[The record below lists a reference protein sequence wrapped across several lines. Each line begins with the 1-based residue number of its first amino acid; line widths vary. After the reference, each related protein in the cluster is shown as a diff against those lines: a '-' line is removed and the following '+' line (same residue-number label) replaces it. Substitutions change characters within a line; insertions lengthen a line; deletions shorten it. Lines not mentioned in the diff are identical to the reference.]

1 VRRIALAPRA
11 RRKHVVR
18 PLVLAIAL
26 LLALLGTA
34 VAQAAPAPRTSLH
47 AVESEVMC
55 VSCGVPLAIA
65 ESPQADAERR
75 EITRLIEQGKTKQ
88 EILDSLVVTYGD
100 TVLASPKD
108 EGFGLAAYLVPIA
121 LVLAML
127 IALAVYLPRWRRNR
141 DDPKNSAIAADGP
154 ALSDADSQRVAED
167 LARYDV

>member
-1 VRRIALAPRA
+1 VRRLSLA
-11 RRKHVVR
+11 VT
-18 PLVLAIAL
+18 LAAL
-26 LLALLGTA
+26 LLTVTA
-34 VAQAAPAPRTSLH
+34 SAAQAAPAQRTSLH

-100 TVLASPKD
+100 RVLASPKD

-141 DDPKNSAIAADGP
+141 DDDSTPAADGP
-154 ALSDADSQRVAED
+154 ALTDADSQRLAED

>member
-1 VRRIALAPRA
+1 MRRVALA
-11 RRKHVVR
+11 
-18 PLVLAIAL
+18 LTLATL
-26 LLALLGTA
+26 LLTA
-34 VAQAAPAPRTSLH
+34 SAAQAAPTPRTSLH

-75 EITRLIEQGKTKQ
+75 EITRLIAQGKTKQ

-100 TVLASPKD
+100 RVLASPKD

-127 IALAVYLPRWRRNR
+127 AGLAIALPRWRRNR
-141 DDPKNSAIAADGP
+141 DAADNTPAAAGP
-154 ALSDADSQRVAED
+154 ALSDADSQRLAED